1 LLRVLNYLAAPFGSK
16 EDLLLSYGAEGPD
29 YALDDRGNPVLTE
42 RGNPD
47 ANYLPFKYI
56 AQRQS
61 VLYLPDI
68 PDYTKE
74 LVAAEKLLLPLGIND
89 PTVGFVSPFA
99 VRQGAVVNQS
109 FNDGI
114 RDIIAGRRQFSEYD
128 QLVNEWKTNGGD
140 QMRKEYQDA
149 ISAAK

>member
-1 LLRVLNYLAAPFGSK
+1 
-16 EDLLLSYGAEGPD
+16 
-29 YALDDRGNPVLTE
+29 VLTD

-68 PDYTKE
+68 PDYTRE
-74 LVAAEKLLLPLGIND
+74 LVAAEKMLLPIGIGD

-99 VRQGAVVNQS
+99 VRQGAVVNQT
-109 FNDGI
+109 FNDGV
-114 RDIIAGRRQFSEYD
+114 RDIIAGRRQLSEFD
-128 QLVNEWKTNGGD
+128 QLVNEWRTSGGD

-149 ISAAK
+149 IAAAK